1 MSLNTA
7 PVTSKRNE
15 PKDKKFS
22 KIYICLI
29 TFHMAKFSRVLSKW
43 SRGEYFELLDAV
55 ILHEMVYKY
64 LNVILQYFQKMFSYS
79 QHTNIHPAHP
89 EFEEEED

>member
-1 MSLNTA
+1 MN
-7 PVTSKRNE
+7 
-15 PKDKKFS
+15 
-22 KIYICLI
+22 I
-29 TFHMAKFSRVLSKW
+29 LSC
-43 SRGEYFELLDAV
+43 FDAV

-89 EFEEEED
+89 EFEEEKD